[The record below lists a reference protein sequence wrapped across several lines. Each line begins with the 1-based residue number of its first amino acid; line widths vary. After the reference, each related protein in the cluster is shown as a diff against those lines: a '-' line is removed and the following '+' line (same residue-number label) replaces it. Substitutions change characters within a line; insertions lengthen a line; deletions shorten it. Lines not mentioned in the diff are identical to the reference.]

1 MKQHNKP
8 EQPAQHPDKG
18 CPSTQPASPH
28 QKPWPSKHPDKKQH
42 GA

>member
-8 EQPAQHPDKG
+8 EHPAQRPDKG
-18 CPSTQPASPH
+18 CPCPQPAAP